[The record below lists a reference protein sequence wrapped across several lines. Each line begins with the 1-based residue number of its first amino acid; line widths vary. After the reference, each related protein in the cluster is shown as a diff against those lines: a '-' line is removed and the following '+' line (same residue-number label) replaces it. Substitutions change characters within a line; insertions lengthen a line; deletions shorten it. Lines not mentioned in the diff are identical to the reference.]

1 MSFVPVLQPADLG
14 QRHDAPHWL
23 RLDRSRLGRV
33 LPHREMGSPS
43 VIVIQIRTKDT
54 TDERFVKHQHTVQ
67 ALAPNRTNDA
77 LEVAPGIAGCT
88 ALRGY
93 PDLAQ

>member
-33 LPHREMGSPS
+33 LPQREMGSRS

-54 TDERFVKHQHTVQ
+54 TDERFRGTPAHG
-67 ALAPNRTNDA
+67 
-77 LEVAPGIAGCT
+77 PGTRAESN
-88 ALRGY
+88 
-93 PDLAQ
+93 Q